1 MSSHHIVRENQ
12 EPALVIFDAHA
23 IPFEKVQELLE
34 WMPTIIV
41 LHSQLE
47 TVLGWGIKVDVV
59 LVPTGEE
66 AIWIERI
73 REQQPIR
80 VISFHSTELPLVK
93 AIEILEAQHIPAVN
107 ILESGEKALVLAATF
122 KGDVDVFFDN
132 KRWSRIKSGR
142 FEKWVPKGATLFV
155 LPTSIYAQMLYL
167 QNGKLVAEKNGVV
180 SLEAK
185 EVFWVGEELG

>member
-66 AIWIERI
+66 AIWIERT

-80 VISFHSTELPLVK
+80 IIPFHSTELPLAK

-107 ILESGEKALVLAATF
+107 ILESNENALALAAAF
-122 KGDVDVFFDN
+122 KGDVDVFFNN
-132 KRWSRIKSGR
+132 KRWSRIKSGC
-142 FEKWVPKGATLFV
+142 FEKWVMSGTV
-155 LPTSIYAQMLYL
+155 LHIFPEEACSEFSD
-167 QNGKLVAEKNGVV
+167 GKFLVGRDGVV
-180 SLEAK
+180 VLHGSQM
-185 EVFWVGEELG
+185 FWVGEVV